1 LDEAGIPYDAQHPG
15 FDDSDLRPGTV
26 TAPQW
31 VAALAYL
38 KAAAGVAH
46 AADAIVLGADTA
58 IIKDEDLIGTPR
70 DRTEA
75 HRMLRALSDGSHD
88 VVTGVALIDP
98 ASGRRTFFVDRATV
112 RVGHLS
118 DCMIAAYL
126 ATDAW
131 RGKAGG
137 YNLRE
142 RLDDGWPLSCSGDPT
157 TVLGL
162 PMGVLVGLGGRLEQ
176 FEAARESEAQKAK
189 VPA

>member
-1 LDEAGIPYDAQHPG
+1 LKPG
-15 FDDSDLRPGTV
+15 AV

-38 KAAAGVAH
+38 KAAAGIAH
-46 AADAIVLGADTA
+46 TEGSTVLGADTA
-58 IIKDEDLIGTPR
+58 IIKDDDLIGTPR
-70 DRTEA
+70 DRAEA
-75 HRMLRALSDGSHD
+75 HRILRALSDGSHD

-142 RLDDGWPLSCSGDPT
+142 RLADGWPLTYSGDPT
-157 TVLGL
+157 TVMGL
-162 PMGVLVGLGGRLEQ
+162 PMGVLVGVGGRLEQ
-176 FEAARESEAQKAK
+176 FASACESDPDRTLAPTK